1 MRCRVG
7 RSDRG
12 GHESALPGYETPW
25 LHCGVVRLQRAT
37 PHDANSESPS
47 ARSTFES
54 ADRSPFIGDAQLI
67 TGAILNLVSNA
78 IKYGLPGTEIRVRCS
93 RQDADVVIGV
103 QNVGEPI
110 ALEEIP
116 RLFDPYYRAS
126 NVETSKTGWGLGLA
140 FVKRI
145 AEKHGGRVS
154 VSSQS
159 GVSLF
164 QIHLPAKTTVEAAK
178 EAV

>member
-1 MRCRVG
+1 MHLVF
-7 RSDRG
+7 D
-12 GHESALPGYETPW
+12 
-25 LHCGVVRLQRAT
+25 
-37 PHDANSESPS
+37 
-47 ARSTFES
+47 S
-54 ADRSPFIGDAQLI
+54 ADRMPLVGDAPLI

-78 IKYGLPGTEIRVRCS
+78 IKYGIPGTEIRVHCAREN
-93 RQDADVVIGV
+93 DELVIGV
-103 QNVGEPI
+103 QNFGEPI

-116 RLFDPYYRAS
+116 RLFDSYYRAS
-126 NVETSKTGWGLGLA
+126 KVETSKTGWGLGLA

-154 VSSQS
+154 VTSQS

-164 QIHLPAKTTVEAAK
+164 QIHLPAKSSVESAK

>member
-1 MRCRVG
+1 MQLIFENI
-7 RSDRG
+7 DRM
-12 GHESALPGYETPW
+12 
-25 LHCGVVRLQRAT
+25 
-37 PHDANSESPS
+37 
-47 ARSTFES
+47 
-54 ADRSPFIGDAQLI
+54 PFIGDAPLI

-78 IKYGLPGTEIRVRCS
+78 IKYGSPGSEIRVGCS
-93 RQDADVVIGV
+93 RDDKELVITV
-103 QNVGEPI
+103 QNVGAPI
-110 ALEEIP
+110 ELEQIP

-154 VSSQS
+154 ATSQS
-159 GVSLF
+159 GVTLF
-164 QIHLPAKTTVEAAK
+164 EIHLPAQATLQAAK